1 MTGGYDDNNKIK
13 KELDTVEMINLET
26 MSSCIINVNLDEPR
40 YAHTADGNLVCG
52 GYTNRTL
59 SSCFDIATRTTINL
73 LNARYTQTSWSTN
86 DGLYLLGGVGYDAA
100 VRTTELITGNST
112 QAGFGLQ
119 YDTR

>member
-86 DGLYLLGGVGYDAA
+86 DGLYVLGGIGPVE
-100 VRTTELITGNST
+100 VRLTTELITGNST
-112 QAGFGLQ
+112 QVGFGLQ
-119 YDTR
+119 YKTR

>member
-86 DGLYLLGGVGYDAA
+86 DGLYLLGGIPDNSVGK
-100 VRTTELITGNST
+100 TTELITGDTT
-112 QAGFGLQ
+112 QAGFTLK
-119 YDTR
+119 YTP